1 MSNEED
7 PSKTITRSQ
16 GPCTAEE
23 PMTDEEN
30 QEQLEREERK
40 ERLRKKEK
48 AFFKEIRKSE
58 AMSGLQPLGID
69 RGFRRYWLFNSI
81 NGLFI
86 EDNDSELSKLLQPKV
101 IDEVS
106 YCSVLKSGHFPCL
119 HRLSMIYVSL
129 FSPKPWWFC
138 ISIVHTCN
146 SPLPNILNNSC

>member
-7 PSKTITRSQ
+7 LSKTITRSQ
-16 GPCTAEE
+16 GPSTTDE
-23 PMTDEEN
+23 PMADEEN

-86 EDNDSELSKLLQPKV
+86 EDNDSELSKLLQPRV

-106 YCSVLKSGHFPCL
+106 YYSVLKNNHFPYL
-119 HRLSMIYVSL
+119 HRLAECYMIVTS
-129 FSPKPWWFC
+129 
-138 ISIVHTCN
+138 HTA
-146 SPLPNILNNSC
+146 